1 MFNWILNIPL
11 NTSQYILTYH
21 SYPIRSQCTNMVFL
35 CFQGVEKGCIGNK
48 WVVSKFFVKLVVKL
62 SQNKSFKLFFIL
74 GEAITI
80 LSSKEMFHFKRMC
93 KEIGTKA
100 TKMKVSR
107 DMLDPYVENYETL
120 LQKLQ
125 DKIIEE
131 KRDKSFVKRKW
142 RERNLFLIPYTA

>member
-1 MFNWILNIPL
+1 
-11 NTSQYILTYH
+11 
-21 SYPIRSQCTNMVFL
+21 
-35 CFQGVEKGCIGNK
+35 
-48 WVVSKFFVKLVVKL
+48 
-62 SQNKSFKLFFIL
+62 
-74 GEAITI
+74 
-80 LSSKEMFHFKRMC
+80 MFHFKRMC

-131 KRDKSFVKRKW
+131 KRDKSFVKRK
-142 RERNLFLIPYTA
+142 